1 VRVQLYA
8 TLRAA
13 VGRKTVE
20 VDHPDGAPVHALVA
34 SLVRELPELA
44 PLVLDEQG
52 KLLRSVHVYVNGRS
66 AIHLPG
72 RLDSP
77 LSADDAV
84 DVMPAGAG
92 G

>member
-13 VGRKTVE
+13 AGRKTVE
-20 VDHPDGAPVHALVA
+20 VDHPDGATVHALVA
-34 SLVRELPELA
+34 TLVHELPELA

-66 AIHLPG
+66 AIHLPE
-72 RLDSP
+72 RLESP
-77 LSADDAV
+77 LSADDVV
-84 DVMPAGAG
+84 DVMPAVAG